1 MSRLTLTLDERA
13 AFLELTDEDRAALA
27 PAVPA
32 LEAAADDLE
41 RAFDDRFADAPT
53 LRAIVIDGIAAER
66 RHKGLRRHWA
76 DLIALRF
83 DDDVA
88 GRRRALG
95 QGYDRMR
102 MPPEYHV
109 LSYAPYVEV
118 AAQAVGRVGEL
129 TPPARRAALAAFM
142 KGVHLDMTLV
152 VEAQFEARER
162 RIHDEIAAIRERE
175 AQARSEVAALSERLA
190 AAAQQASAQVIE
202 VGRTSAGLAERF
214 HEVERRGDE
223 AGRAAAEGARIVEEA
238 LATVAET
245 REGLGAAAEAA
256 EELGRGSIEIGRIV
270 ELIRGIS
277 DETALLSLNAAIEA
291 ARAGDAGR
299 GFAVV
304 AEEVRKLADRT
315 AASLAEIH
323 DGVDRSRGQV
333 DAVREAMAAGSE
345 YAERL
350 GAAAETLAESFA
362 AVDRGVRASVDGL
375 RETAAAGDRLAQAS
389 AEGGKGSE
397 EVAVLAESLSSLA
410 ERLSD
415 REEARDV

>member
-1 MSRLTLTLDERA
+1 MSRLSLTLDERA

-27 PAVPA
+27 PVTPA
-32 LEAAADDLE
+32 LESAADDLE
-41 RAFDDRFADAPT
+41 RAFDARFQDSPT
-53 LRAIVIDGIAAER
+53 LRALVIDAIPAER

-76 DLIALRF
+76 DLVALRF
-83 DDDVA
+83 DGEVA

-95 QGYDRMR
+95 QGYDKMR

-109 LSYAPYVEV
+109 LSYAPYVETAAKVV
-118 AAQAVGRVGEL
+118 ARADGLA
-129 TPPARRAALAAFM
+129 PPARRAALAAFM

-152 VEAQFEARER
+152 VEAQFEAREQ

-175 AQARSEVAALSERLA
+175 TQARSEVAALSERLA
-190 AAAQQASAQVIE
+190 AAAEQASAQVVE

-214 HEVERRGDE
+214 HEVERRGEE
-223 AGRAAAEGARIVEEA
+223 AGQAAAEGARIVEDA
-238 LATVAET
+238 LATLAET
-245 REGLGAAAEAA
+245 REGLGAATEAA
-256 EELGRGSIEIGRIV
+256 DELGRGSAEIGRIV

-291 ARAGDAGR
+291 ARAGEAGR

-304 AEEVRKLADRT
+304 ADEVRTLADRT
-315 AASLAEIH
+315 AASLTEIH
-323 DGVDRSRGQV
+323 EGVERSRGQV
-333 DAVREAMAAGSE
+333 DAVREAMAAGGE
-345 YAERL
+345 CAERL
-350 GAAAETLAESFA
+350 GAAAESLAESFA

-375 RETAAAGDRLAQAS
+375 RETATAGDRLADAS

-415 REEARDV
+415 REEVRGG